1 MNRRFAFIIAFGA
14 VLLVGVTALAQQHR
28 AYNLIMKDVGPT
40 FQSLK
45 KNLDWE
51 ITVRLPPRMP
61 AKLQGLFTET
71 ESFWAPFDTKDAV
84 GFAKRG
90 REAAGA
96 VAAAAKDNNIKAAQ
110 ESYATIQKSC
120 ANCHFAYR
128 EENAKGFLI
137 KP

>member
-1 MNRRFAFIIAFGA
+1 MNQRFAFIIVFVA

-28 AYNLIMKDVGPT
+28 AYNLIMKDVQPT

-45 KNLDWE
+45 KNLDGNNGAAAAADA
-51 ITVRLPPRMP
+51 
-61 AKLQGLFTET
+61 AKLQDLFAET
-71 ESFWAPFDTKDAV
+71 ESFWAPFETKDAV
-84 GFAKRG
+84 GFAKRA

-120 ANCHFAYR
+120 ANCHYAHR
-128 EENAKGFLI
+128 EETGKGFLI

>member
-1 MNRRFAFIIAFGA
+1 MNRRFAFIIVFVA
-14 VLLVGVTALAQQHR
+14 VLLGVTALAQQHR
-28 AYNLIMKDVGPT
+28 AYNLIMKDVQPT

-45 KNLDWE
+45 KNLDGNNGAAAAADA
-51 ITVRLPPRMP
+51 
-61 AKLQGLFTET
+61 AKLQDLFAET
-71 ESFWAPFDTKDAV
+71 ESFWAPFETKDAV
-84 GFAKRG
+84 GFAKRA

-120 ANCHFAYR
+120 ANCHYAHR
-128 EENAKGFLI
+128 EETGKGFLI